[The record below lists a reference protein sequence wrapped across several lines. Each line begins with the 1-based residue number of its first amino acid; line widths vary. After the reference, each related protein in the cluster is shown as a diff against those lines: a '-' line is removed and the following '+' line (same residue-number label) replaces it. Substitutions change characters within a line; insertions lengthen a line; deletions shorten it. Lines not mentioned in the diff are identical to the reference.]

1 MALRFVKRMYYQGK
15 VVAYLKKNGSV
26 LRYKLCSIEERYLT
40 SLNRVKPYYPL
51 TNAEE
56 LNKEIDRL
64 EAKVDEAVVKILYDN
79 PKAKITN
86 AVIDEALAQTP
97 NVDEVQEA
105 ESALLYDFNIYINEM
120 KKRKAE
126 EDRDRGVE
134 RSLHPSCKDF
144 ISTMN
149 ALADYE
155 NDNQLILYTSDITP
169 EFVDEFV
176 DYLAEER
183 EQSSSTE
190 YKYKTKG
197 GLKNS
202 TINKRLDCLAS
213 LTRNYYKNH
222 ELTEMILQHK
232 QYNEQGEVIRL
243 NKDELK
249 DFASIEFESESENRI
264 KDYFVFLCLTGLR
277 FSDLIKIN
285 KLNFRHNKDY
295 CSLLLF
301 TQKTQ
306 KRAEIPL
313 TSRAYEIAKK
323 YKYSFNYYTNQAFNR
338 MLKELLEK
346 YELFE
351 DELTKIDL
359 VKKVIRRRVV
369 KRREVISAHTG
380 RRTFISILVEEGINI
395 SRIMAMTGHKKETTL
410 KIYVDR
416 FSPKLKESILPLNF

>member
-1 MALRFVKRMYYQGK
+1 
-15 VVAYLKKNGSV
+15 
-26 LRYKLCSIEERYLT
+26 
-40 SLNRVKPYYPL
+40 
-51 TNAEE
+51 
-56 LNKEIDRL
+56 
-64 EAKVDEAVVKILYDN
+64 
-79 PKAKITN
+79 
-86 AVIDEALAQTP
+86 
-97 NVDEVQEA
+97 
-105 ESALLYDFNIYINEM
+105 
-120 KKRKAE
+120 
-126 EDRDRGVE
+126 
-134 RSLHPSCKDF
+134 
-144 ISTMN
+144 MN

-155 NDNQLILYTSDITP
+155 NDNQSILYTSDITP

-243 NKDELK
+243 NKDELM

-277 FSDLIKIN
+277 FSDLTKIN

-313 TSRAYEIAKK
+313 TPRAYEIAKK
-323 YKYSFNYYTNQAFNR
+323 YKYLFNYYTNQAFNR